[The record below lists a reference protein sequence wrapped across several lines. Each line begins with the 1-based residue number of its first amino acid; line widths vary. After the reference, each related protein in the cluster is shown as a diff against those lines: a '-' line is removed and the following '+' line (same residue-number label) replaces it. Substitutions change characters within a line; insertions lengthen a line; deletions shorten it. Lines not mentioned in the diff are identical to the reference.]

1 MLVALA
7 VIYIYVV
14 TGMLGFS
21 IGIASALWFAAL
33 KLVVLGVNPLT
44 FTIFVQAIMSWPGPG
59 VNNPASN
66 ILWSLNEPI
75 LRPVRRL
82 IPAMSGHD
90 LSPMVVIL
98 LWQVLTRLLPLP
110 GGFRSWRD
118 GPDG

>member
-33 KLVVLGVNPLT
+33 KLVVLGVNLLT
-44 FTIFVQAIMSWPGPG
+44 FTIFVQAIMSWLGPG

-66 ILWSLNEPI
+66 ILWRLNEPI
-75 LRPVRRL
+75 LRPVRDRK
-82 IPAMSGHD
+82 SVVEGTSVSVRVD
-90 LSPMVVIL
+90 L
-98 LWQVLTRLLPLP
+98 
-110 GGFRSWRD
+110 GGGWIMKKKKIVNINGKKR
-118 GPDG
+118 